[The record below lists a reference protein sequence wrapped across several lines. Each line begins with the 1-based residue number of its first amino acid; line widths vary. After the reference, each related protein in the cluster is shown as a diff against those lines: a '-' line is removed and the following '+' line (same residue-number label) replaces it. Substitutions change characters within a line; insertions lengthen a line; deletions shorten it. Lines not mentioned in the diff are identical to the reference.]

1 MKGSNIGHFCSLFC
15 NLLSLSNKCETLE
28 LFFVEHAVDENVL
41 EEKLAEE
48 LVEGWQVVPTGSGF
62 LVTTAWRW
70 PTGEMMEISVRKV
83 AERDDLFVVTDGG
96 ELFNFLFAR
105 GIDLRQDDRN
115 MKLLQSI
122 AADSGAKMI
131 DYQIVKGA
139 NDDELPRSIRL
150 IVEAVKEGAF
160 LLWHLLI

>member
-48 LVEGWQVVPTGSGF
+48 LLEGWQVVPTGSGF

-70 PTGEMMEISVRKV
+70 PTGEMIEIYVRKV
-83 AERDDLFVVTDGG
+83 AERDDLYLVTDGG

-122 AADSGAKMI
+122 AAGSGAKMI

-150 IVEAVKEGAF
+150 IVEAVKEGAL

>member
-48 LVEGWQVVPTGSGF
+48 LLEGWQVVPTGSGF

-70 PTGEMMEISVRKV
+70 PTGEMIEIYVRKV
-83 AERDDLFVVTDGG
+83 AERDDLYLVTDGG

-122 AADSGAKMI
+122 AAGSGAKMI

>member
-1 MKGSNIGHFCSLFC
+1 VK
-15 NLLSLSNKCETLE
+15 LLNY
-28 LFFVEHAVDENVL
+28 FAVEHMVDENVL

-48 LVEGWQVVPTGSGF
+48 LLEGWQVVPTGSGF

-70 PTGEMMEISVRKV
+70 PTGEMIEIYVRNV
-83 AERDDLFVVTDGG
+83 AEREDLYVVTDGG

-122 AADSGAKMI
+122 AASSGAGMI

-139 NDDELPRSIRL
+139 NNDDLPRSIRL
-150 IVEAVKEGAF
+150 LVEAVKEGAF
-160 LLWHLLI
+160 LLWHLTTDH